1 MGQSVLRCHTENIM
15 KELQSPTCPS
25 NCLRCHPQQGP
36 KDVGA
41 KMRMIPSMTMGE
53 YEAPRVR
60 PQDGGLYPLSKEG
73 TYGRVPRNKHQGSDK
88 CELHS
93 LVLDKYSRA
102 SCTVHKRSAPKNIR
116 ATSAPPE
123 SLARSTEQSSREQSL
138 PPLSAGKTK
147 TVKEE
152 ELDMVGKLEMAR
164 KLEEDSIESLVDGDI
179 ESGLEEI
186 QRRTESLTV
195 NDQEESVCQKRAEIS
210 GKKET
215 KESFLEGSG
224 LLLQEDCITTYVV

>member
-1 MGQSVLRCHTENIM
+1 
-15 KELQSPTCPS
+15 
-25 NCLRCHPQQGP
+25 
-36 KDVGA
+36 
-41 KMRMIPSMTMGE
+41 MTTGE

-60 PQDGGLYPLSKEG
+60 PQHGGLYPLSKEG
-73 TYGRVPRNKHQGSDK
+73 TYGRVPRNKHQGRWQELPKYVPREKKPKLYASYAISDK

-93 LVLDKYSRA
+93 LVLDKYSR
-102 SCTVHKRSAPKNIR
+102 STPRNIR

-123 SLARSTEQSSREQSL
+123 SLTRSTEKSLREQSL
-138 PPLSAGKTK
+138 PPLSAGKTG
-147 TVKEE
+147 TMKEE
-152 ELDMVGKLEMAR
+152 ELDMVGKLELAR
-164 KLEEDSIESLVDGDI
+164 ELEEDSIESLVDVEI

-195 NDQEESVCQKRAEIS
+195 NEQEESVCQKKANIS

-224 LLLQEDCITTYVV
+224 LLLQEDCMTTYVV